1 VTTPASS
8 SLPGTGEIDLSLNEF
23 WMLSLA
29 ERHEAFARLRE
40 LDAPPHFADPENPFG
55 SDGSGYYALV
65 RHADVVEASR
75 HPDIFSS
82 ARGST
87 SLVDLPAEFNE
98 YFGSMINMD
107 DPRHARLRRIVSRAF
122 TPRMIKKF
130 EDDVD
135 RAAAVIVDDLLAT
148 GSCDFVQQVSAR
160 LPLKIIC
167 DMMGI
172 PGEHYEMVLRDTNL
186 ILAGGDPEFLGEDI
200 DVAIGKILTA
210 GAELADLVTT
220 LAAQR
225 QDNPGDDLITALA
238 TANVDGEQLT
248 PSELASFFILLVVA
262 GNETTR
268 TALSHALVLLTE
280 HPDQS
285 ALLTADFENR
295 IAGAVEEIVRYVSP
309 VIWMRRSLTRDAVV
323 NGHQYREGDKAVLF
337 YWSANRDEAVFDDP
351 LRFDITRSP
360 NPHVGFGGAG
370 PHFCLGAHLARREIR
385 VMLRELL
392 ERVPTIR
399 AAGEPDRLLSS
410 FINGIKHLPCELG

>member
-337 YWSANRDEAVFDDP
+337 YWSANRDEAVFDVP